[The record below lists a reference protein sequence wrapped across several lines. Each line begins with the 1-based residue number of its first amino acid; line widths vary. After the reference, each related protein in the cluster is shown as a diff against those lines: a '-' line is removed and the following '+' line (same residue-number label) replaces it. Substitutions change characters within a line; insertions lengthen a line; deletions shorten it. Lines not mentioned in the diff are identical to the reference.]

1 MAEYINMQQTEYD
14 EVQTSLSKL
23 HQDIISGEATI
34 RDKVIALTEIE
45 GGFYVENISLNIRLL
60 LENLKSTAL
69 TQMETAFSDTEEA
82 IAAFVDAVIQ
92 VDVVDS

>member
-69 TQMETAFSDTEEA
+69 TQMETAFADTEEA